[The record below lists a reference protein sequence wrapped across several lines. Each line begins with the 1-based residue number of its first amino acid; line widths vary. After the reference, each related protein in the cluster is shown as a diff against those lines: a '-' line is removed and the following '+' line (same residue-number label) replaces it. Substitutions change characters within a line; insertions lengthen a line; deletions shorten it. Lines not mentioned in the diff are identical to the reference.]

1 MKKRIL
7 AALLSAAMV
16 IGMLSEVPLEEM
28 IKMQKTETK

>member
-16 IGMLSEVPLEEM
+16 IGMLSGCAASGSSS
-28 IKMQKTETK
+28 